1 MSEVIR
7 VLLADNHPLR
17 QVGMRTI
24 LAAQKDLKLV
34 GEASDANEVKQR
46 VRELQPNVLLL
57 AQDIPGPPLVETVAY
72 LCQHESEIKVLV
84 LAANENCTPNL
95 LLAGV
100 TGCLLRDEAVEVM
113 TRAIRSVAQ
122 GDLWFSRTIVH
133 KLVQW
138 RTDTLD
144 HSGEP
149 SLTNRERQILN
160 LMGRGWD
167 NAQIATKL
175 CLAEQTVRNY
185 ISRIY
190 TKLPATSRA
199 EAVVWS
205 REHGLLR
212 E

>member
-34 GEASDANEVKQR
+34 GEARDGNEVKRR

-57 AQDIPGPPLVETVAY
+57 DQDISSPPLVETLTY
-72 LCQHESEIKVLV
+72 LRQHASEMKVLLLV
-84 LAANENCTPNL
+84 ANENCTPNL
-95 LLAGV
+95 ILAGLA
-100 TGCLLRDEAVEVM
+100 GCLLRDEAVEAVI
-113 TRAIRSVAQ
+113 RAIRIVAQ
-122 GDLWFSRTIVH
+122 GDLWFSRAIGD

-138 RTDTLD
+138 RADTLA

-149 SLTNRERQILN
+149 SLTNRERQILS

-167 NAQIATKL
+167 NAQIATEL
-175 CLAEQTVRNY
+175 CLAEQTIRNY

-190 TKLPATSRA
+190 TKLPARSRA
-199 EAVVWS
+199 EAIVWS
-205 REHGLLR
+205 REHGLLQ